1 MSQNNSSILYLGLDV
16 AKDSLEPDPRRLPK
30 LGTVSNC
37 PKGLR
42 RLLKALKH
50 LLTPTQTPHVVLE
63 ATGGY
68 EQALVAA
75 LHTAGVRVSVVPA
88 HRIRDHARSLGQFA
102 KTDRI
107 DAAIISSY
115 AEAAKPLPDKAPTPT
130 EKELSELCRRRQ
142 QLIELR
148 TRDQNR
154 DHCHSLPL
162 LTKGASALR
171 KLLTAQ
177 IKAIDKRIAALR
189 REDALFN
196 AKVEALAAIKGV
208 GILTAANTLAALPE
222 LGTLSRNATSALAGL
237 APFPRDSG
245 NHSGR
250 RFIHGGRVQVRQAIY
265 MAALSASR
273 MNPVLAPVYQRLI
286 DAGKPFKLA
295 ITAVMRRLLIFMN
308 STLAKLLQ
316 PPAQSTTT

>member
-1 MSQNNSSILYLGLDV
+1 MSQNNSSSLYLGIDV

-37 PKGLR
+37 QKGLC
-42 RLLKALKH
+42 RLIKALKS
-50 LLTPTQTPHVVLE
+50 LLTPTQIPHVILE

-68 EQALVAA
+68 EQALVEALHKAA
-75 LHTAGVRVSVVPA
+75 LRVSVVPPG
-88 HRIRDHARSLGQFA
+88 RVRDHARSLGQLA

-115 AEAAKPLPDKAPTPT
+115 AESAKPQPDRAPTPT

-148 TRDQNR
+148 TRDKNR
-154 DHCHSLPL
+154 DHRHSLAL
-162 LTKGASALR
+162 LTKGATALH

-177 IKAIDKRIAALR
+177 IKAIDQRIAALR
-189 REDALFN
+189 REDPLFN
-196 AKVEALAAIKGV
+196 AKVEALSAIAGV
-208 GILTAANTLAALPE
+208 GVLTAANTLAALPE

-245 NHSGR
+245 THCAR
-250 RFIHGGRVQVRQAIY
+250 RFIRGGRVHARQAIY
-265 MAALSASR
+265 MAAVSAAR
-273 MNPVLAPVYQRLI
+273 MNPILAPVYQRLI
-286 DAGKPFKLA
+286 KAGKPFKLA
-295 ITAVMRRLLIFMN
+295 ISALMRRLLIFMN

-316 PPAQSTTT
+316 PPTPSTTS